1 MKNSIILRVV
11 FLGVIAMMGIIGMQS
26 YWVVSTWN
34 INEDEFN
41 QKVNY
46 ALYNV
51 AKSLAD
57 LSNGSLP
64 SRGIIKKRTSNYYI
78 VNIEAEIDANHLE
91 YFLQKEFEAQAL
103 NVDFEYSVYN
113 CNNDMM
119 EYGNYCSYSPGGKQ
133 RVELGNLPKYDE
145 FTYYFGVKFP
155 TRSGYLLDK
164 MQLSIFF
171 SVILFVTIIF
181 FTYSLGVILQ
191 QQRLSKMQK
200 DFINNM
206 THEFKTPIS
215 TIKISADV
223 FLGNDKVKED
233 NRLFRYAS
241 IIKEQN
247 QRLNKQVEKVL
258 RLAKIEGEGFELKRE
273 KLNLE
278 DVLEPILRAAAMRVE
293 KMGGSFK
300 YQLLATQND
309 IYADPLH
316 LTNILHNLIDNAV
329 KYCKEVPEIEVSTAN
344 SGGFLKLNIVDKGV
358 GIAKEYQAKI
368 FQKFFRV
375 PTGNIHNVK
384 GFGLGLFYVKNI
396 CNAHGW
402 KLKLESM
409 PEEGTNV
416 VIFMRR

>member
-26 YWVVSTWN
+26 YWVISTWN

-41 QKVNY
+41 KKVNY

-57 LSNGSLP
+57 LNNGSLP
-64 SRGIIKKRTSNYYI
+64 PRGIIKKRTSNYYI

-113 CNNDMM
+113 CHNDMM
-119 EYGNYCSYSPGGKQ
+119 EYGNYCSYSPEGKQ

-145 FTYYFGVKFP
+145 YTYYFGVKFP
-155 TRSGYLLDK
+155 TRSGYLLGK
-164 MQLSIFF
+164 MQLSIFL

-181 FTYSLGVILQ
+181 FLYSMVVILR

-223 FLGNDKVKED
+223 FLGNDKIKED
-233 NRLFRYAS
+233 NRLHRYAS

-247 QRLNKQVEKVL
+247 LRLNKQVEKVL

-273 KLNLE
+273 MLNLE
-278 DVLEPILRAAAMRVE
+278 DILEPILRAAVLKVE
-293 KMGGSFK
+293 KMGGSLQYK
-300 YQLLATQND
+300 LDATQS
-309 IYADPLH
+309 
-316 LTNILHNLIDNAV
+316 
-329 KYCKEVPEIEVSTAN
+329 VP
-344 SGGFLKLNIVDKGV
+344 
-358 GIAKEYQAKI
+358 
-368 FQKFFRV
+368 
-375 PTGNIHNVK
+375 
-384 GFGLGLFYVKNI
+384 
-396 CNAHGW
+396 
-402 KLKLESM
+402 SM
-409 PEEGTNV
+409 P
-416 VIFMRR
+416 IPCI